1 METLS
6 LLTKCVMLN
15 SKTTILSM
23 CSTGAHT
30 CIIVIKATDLINV
43 SMRSCKISLQ
53 SMHVLGETYFLIHPS
68 HQWIYDA
75 RDRCYD
81 DGVTF
86 EKLLSLNS
94 DKPFK

>member
-1 METLS
+1 
-6 LLTKCVMLN
+6 
-15 SKTTILSM
+15 M

-68 HQWIYDA
+68 QMDDFCQWIYDA

-81 DGVTF
+81 DGVTV
-86 EKLLSLNS
+86 EKLLSLNT
-94 DKPFK
+94 DNPFK